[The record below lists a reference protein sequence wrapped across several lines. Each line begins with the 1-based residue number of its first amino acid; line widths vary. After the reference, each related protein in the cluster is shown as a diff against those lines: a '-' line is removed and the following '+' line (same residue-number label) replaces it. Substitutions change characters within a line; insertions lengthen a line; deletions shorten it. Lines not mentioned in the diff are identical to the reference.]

1 MLAAR
6 SQPERVIRRRDKL
19 TGAVQCG
26 VAQKPF
32 LVVSAVDTAIALP
45 ADICRRKKR
54 TKVIQK
60 PARWRGP
67 VEVEAKRNDV
77 VAARRER
84 GPVIEAQ
91 RSTGFGSWGRG
102 RGTWARIVFMW
113 EQEKEPP
120 VFEVPKQWQTRRR
133 IELYFPARFPRC
145 VLKARGQE
153 VVGVS
158 GEVAPRTLAKIW
170 RRSGCVWDNPCSAHL
185 HLLPRP
191 TKSGSLRS
199 LRWLLFCDDL
209 EGIWVMDNYCGLWS
223 SLKLYLEKHCQPPQR
238 WRPCFRTAKP

>member
-1 MLAAR
+1 MRL
-6 SQPERVIRRRDKL
+6 
-19 TGAVQCG
+19 
-26 VAQKPF
+26 
-32 LVVSAVDTAIALP
+32 
-45 ADICRRKKR
+45 
-54 TKVIQK
+54 
-60 PARWRGP
+60 
-67 VEVEAKRNDV
+67 
-77 VAARRER
+77 
-84 GPVIEAQ
+84 
-91 RSTGFGSWGRG
+91 RG
-102 RGTWARIVFMW
+102 RRVLDHGGVGEEHGRAFFFMW

-120 VFEVPKQWQTRRR
+120 VFEVPKQWQTCRR

-209 EGIWVMDNYCGLWS
+209 EGIFVMDNYCGLWS